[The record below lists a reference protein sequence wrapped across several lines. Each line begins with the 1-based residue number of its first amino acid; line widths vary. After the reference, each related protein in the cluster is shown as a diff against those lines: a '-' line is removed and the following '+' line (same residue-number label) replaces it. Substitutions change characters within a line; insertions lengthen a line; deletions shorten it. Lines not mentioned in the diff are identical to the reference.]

1 MSLQRLN
8 NFHEW
13 LRVKFR
19 INYLLVSFV
28 QCCKLPYRLILHR
41 KYISCRV
48 QQLDHCAD
56 HFKNKS
62 LLASRFFLKFLFQF
76 RQSGS
81 LFLPINI
88 QTSKYWRLVVRKHI
102 NTHRSVLYLNSFF
115 KLALRT
121 KGGYRVADES
131 WGVWAGHFVH
141 WVICSNRAV
150 ILTKWT
156 IEQPLTHL
164 LYRNVKFGH
173 RFLNFFITWCS
184 PLLFS
189 LKKLTL

>member
-28 QCCKLPYRLILHR
+28 QYCKLPYWLILHW

-62 LLASRFFLKFLFQF
+62 LLASRFFLKFFFQF

-102 NTHRSVLYLNSFF
+102 NTHRSVLYLHCFF

-150 ILTKWT
+150 ILTEWT
-156 IEQPLTHL
+156 IKQPLTHL
-164 LYRNVKFGH
+164 FNRNVKFGN
-173 RFLNFFITWCS
+173 RFLYFFITWCS